1 MGNFRQIRGLYRTAQ
16 LVLTE
21 RDDYDPSHCRDLRR
35 NHSCCSAAVGMA
47 DADHGSVKWSVAS
60 IVRSYDG
67 RSSGDQG
74 SSELLSILCE
84 WRSFCASQLHRISI
98 QHRST
103 TTRFVWT
110 SVGTLDLSA
119 SDLIPIVSSQNAR
132 RHRAEGARQVHQC
145 VCARAQAH
153 YHSQAVVIRRAAL
166 ERSATEATARE
177 RSPASISFMS
187 AE

>member
-1 MGNFRQIRGLYRTAQ
+1 MHQFRSTNKDDGSTILLAFSSVFFRFALGLSFLSAVADRFGFWGSFGEHHVVWGTFARFVAYTGQ
-16 LVLTE
+16 LNWFY
-21 RDDYDPSHCRDLRR
+21 YDPSHCRDLRR

-47 DADHGSVKWSVAS
+47 DADRGSVKWSVAS

-67 RSSGDQG
+67 GSSGDQG
-74 SSELLSILCE
+74 SSDLLSSLRE

-119 SDLIPIVSSQNAR
+119 
-132 RHRAEGARQVHQC
+132 
-145 VCARAQAH
+145 
-153 YHSQAVVIRRAAL
+153 
-166 ERSATEATARE
+166 
-177 RSPASISFMS
+177 
-187 AE
+187 